1 MKKTKIEE
9 LLELENATI
18 IYKYLSNKINKD
30 EALKLVNK
38 ITKKLTKVEE
48 L

>member
-9 LLELENATI
+9 LLELENARQNNNI
-18 IYKYLSNKINKD
+18 ELIAIKM
-30 EALKLVNK
+30 VNN
-38 ITKKLTKVEE
+38 ITKKLKKAED

>member
-9 LLELENATI
+9 LLELENAI
-18 IYKYLSNKINKD
+18 KM
-30 EALKLVNK
+30 VNN
-38 ITKKLTKVEE
+38 ITKKLKKVED